1 MNYGFIGLG
10 NMGGPMCRNI
20 MSKCDATMRVF
31 DPDVSA
37 AQKCIEAGA
46 ILTGDIA
53 ELAAQSAV
61 IYLALPTPAHVE
73 RLIMGDGGILDNARP
88 GSLIIDLS
96 TNSPH
101 VARKMSEALSP
112 RGIHYIE
119 APVTG
124 GVLRAADG
132 TLTIM
137 VGCEETLVDQVTAHL
152 APIASQVTRVGEVG
166 SASAIK
172 IINNMMFL
180 CNLAAAAEG
189 TAMARKAG
197 LDLDLFADVVRTGSG
212 FSSGFRVVAD
222 KAARSDFKP
231 GFSLGLAC
239 KDFEI
244 AAEMQ
249 RDLQIPGFMAGPVV
263 SLLRAAKGAG
273 YADMDVG
280 SVLKVYEAFIP
291 VPNRTDS
298 CEIA

>member
-1 MNYGFIGLG
+1 
-10 NMGGPMCRNI
+10 
-20 MSKCDATMRVF
+20 
-31 DPDVSA
+31 
-37 AQKCIEAGA
+37 
-46 ILTGDIA
+46 
-53 ELAAQSAV
+53 
-61 IYLALPTPAHVE
+61 
-73 RLIMGDGGILDNARP
+73 
-88 GSLIIDLS
+88 
-96 TNSPH
+96 
-101 VARKMSEALSP
+101 
-112 RGIHYIE
+112 
-119 APVTG
+119 
-124 GVLRAADG
+124 
-132 TLTIM
+132 M